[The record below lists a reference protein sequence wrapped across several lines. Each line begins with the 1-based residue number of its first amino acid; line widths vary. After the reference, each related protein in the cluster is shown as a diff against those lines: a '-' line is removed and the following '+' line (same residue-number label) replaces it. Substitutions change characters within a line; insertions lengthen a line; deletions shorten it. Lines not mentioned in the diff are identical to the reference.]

1 MSGERRL
8 DLSLLTRAL
17 ARLEEGLADLPR
29 HPGVDAYRDSVVIRF
44 VYTYETAYQVLRRYV
59 QLEHGKPLAASEAT
73 VSRLVRRAN
82 ALGIDIPEWEEFSE
96 LVEVRNGVAHTYDGA
111 RAERL
116 IQLAPRLVE
125 AARRLLREVE
135 MRLNEL

>member
-1 MSGERRL
+1 MSDERRL
-8 DLSLLTRAL
+8 DLGLLKRAL

-59 QLEHGKPLAASEAT
+59 QMEHGKPLAAGEAT

-82 ALGIDIPEWEEFSE
+82 ALGIDVPEWEEFSE

-116 IQLAPRLVE
+116 ILLAPKLAI
-125 AARRLLREVE
+125 AAHRLLRDVE
-135 MRLNEL
+135 TRLNEL

>member
-1 MSGERRL
+1 MSDGRRL
-8 DLSLLTRAL
+8 DLTLLKRAL

-59 QLEHGKPLAASEAT
+59 QLEHGKPLAPGEAT

-82 ALGIDIPEWEEFSE
+82 ALGIAIPEWEEFSE
-96 LVEVRNGVAHTYDGA
+96 IVEVRNCVAHTYDEA
-111 RAERL
+111 RAARVV
-116 IQLAPRLVE
+116 QLAPRLVE
-125 AARRLLREVE
+125 AARLLLGEVE
-135 MRLNEL
+135 KRLNEG